1 MTVGAIT
8 IFAVGRNFEYFR
20 KIVSDLFFLHI
31 ECAEAFDARS
41 VDNITVSFYGK
52 HLGES
57 GGMHSLIVISGDFA
71 GFCFNSR
78 QYSIDK
84 SRFPY
89 SRMSGEKSNL
99 TFERLF
105 DFV

>member
-1 MTVGAIT
+1 MTVGAVT

-41 VDNITVSFYGK
+41 VDNITVPFYGK

-57 GGMHSLIVISGDFA
+57 GGMHSFVMVRRNLAGSGFYA
-71 GFCFNSR
+71 R
-78 QYSIDK
+78 QYGIDK
-84 SRFPY
+84 S
-89 SRMSGEKSNL
+89 
-99 TFERLF
+99 
-105 DFV
+105 

>member
-1 MTVGAIT
+1 MRCSSTSRFMTVGAIT

-57 GGMHSLIVISGDFA
+57 GGMHSFVMVRRNLAGSGFYA
-71 GFCFNSR
+71 R
-78 QYSIDK
+78 QYGIDK
-84 SRFPY
+84 S
-89 SRMSGEKSNL
+89 
-99 TFERLF
+99 
-105 DFV
+105 